1 MTNIAKYSLQTVIH
15 ADHNGNEI
23 YRSVNVSLY
32 ESSGICITVTTGLHI
47 QVGHIYLLGNHYRSI
62 GKGRTRD
69 VALDVHTRYL
79 YIAYFDY
86 DRASEKEV
94 GNLIFC
100 KSNKLA

>member
-1 MTNIAKYSLQTVIH
+1 MYNSNYWALTSIYLAIITVQC
-15 ADHNGNEI
+15 
-23 YRSVNVSLY
+23 
-32 ESSGICITVTTGLHI
+32 GIC
-47 QVGHIYLLGNHYRSI
+47 I

-69 VALDVHTRYL
+69 DVHRYL